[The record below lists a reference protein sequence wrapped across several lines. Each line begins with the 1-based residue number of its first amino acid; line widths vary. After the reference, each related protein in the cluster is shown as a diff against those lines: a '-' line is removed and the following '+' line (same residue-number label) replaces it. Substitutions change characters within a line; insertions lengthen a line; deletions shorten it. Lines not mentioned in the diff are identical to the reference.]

1 MVSLNLEDKIVETIF
16 LQEFHSDK
24 KKFFDFIKSSFE
36 KLKNS
41 QQNTIDDNFTNLQID
56 SMATTW
62 DNNQDRIWDEL

>member
-24 KKFFDFIKSSFE
+24 KEFFDFIKSSFE

-62 DNNQDRIWDEL
+62 ENNQDRIWDEL